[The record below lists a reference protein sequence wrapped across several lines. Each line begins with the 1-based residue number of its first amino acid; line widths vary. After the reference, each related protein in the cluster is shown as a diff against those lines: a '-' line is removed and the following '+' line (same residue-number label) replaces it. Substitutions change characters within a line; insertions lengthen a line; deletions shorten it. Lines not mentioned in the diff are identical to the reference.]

1 MKHSLF
7 LFFTGFLLIFLQ
19 ALPWNFLFPRMAM
32 INLSFVIVVMAGF
45 RGNFLSSWILAFAL
59 GYVLESLSGSP
70 RGLISLINLLAL
82 IIIRILSSFI
92 LFERL
97 LSQAL
102 VLFFLCI
109 AADLT
114 VLASAG
120 MTAHHP
126 AGKLLADAV
135 LRGGISTALSIPLL
149 LFFNRTVRAAER

>member
-1 MKHSLF
+1 MTHSLF

-126 AGKLLADAV
+126 AGELLADAV

>member
-7 LFFTGFLLIFLQ
+7 LLFTGFLLILLQ
-19 ALPWNFLFPRMAM
+19 ALPWNLLFPRAAM

-45 RGNFLSSWILAFAL
+45 RGNSLSNWFLAFAM

-70 RGLISLINLLAL
+70 RGLLSLINLLAL

-97 LSQAL
+97 LSQTL

-114 VLASAG
+114 VPASAG
-120 MTAHHP
+120 MTAYHP
-126 AGKLLADAV
+126 AGELLADAA

>member
-1 MKHSLF
+1 MKHALF
-7 LFFTGFLLIFLQ
+7 LSGTGFLLIFLQ
-19 ALPWNFLFPRMAM
+19 ALPWNFFSPQLTA
-32 INLSFVIVVMAGF
+32 INLSFIVVVMAGF
-45 RGNFLSSWILAFAL
+45 RGNSASSWFLAFAL

-82 IIIRILSSFI
+82 ISIRILGSFI

-109 AADLT
+109 AADLALPA
-114 VLASAG
+114 VAG
-120 MTAHHP
+120 MTAHCP
-126 AGKLLADAV
+126 AGELLAAAA
-135 LRGGISTALSIPLL
+135 LRGSVSTALGIPLL